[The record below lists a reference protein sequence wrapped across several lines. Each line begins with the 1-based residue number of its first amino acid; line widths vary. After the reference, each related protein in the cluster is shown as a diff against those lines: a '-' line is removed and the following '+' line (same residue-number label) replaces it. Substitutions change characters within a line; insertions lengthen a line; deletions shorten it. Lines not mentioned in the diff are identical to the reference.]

1 MGKFEVSAFPGHWHG
16 VRGQLWGWLRGEK
29 RGNAQGRGA
38 TREPGADPAS
48 GTGVSIVCPRGR
60 QWLEE
65 DPSERD
71 PEKTQTAKGRADA
84 CMGKM
89 KTKTEPLGWPGRSL
103 RWPYPRQCHSGVRG
117 AAGLVFGKYKE
128 PQNEFRFLNTVQ
140 KMLGQHPFKCLPFF
154 ILVSPPRNSYLNPIF
169 SIHLHRV
176 FPFHH
181 NGKHFQKLIPAEC
194 VNGASWWNSIRQSTM
209 LLQYILWL
217 Y

>member
-1 MGKFEVSAFPGHWHG
+1 MGKFEVSAFPGDWHG

-38 TREPGADPAS
+38 TRQPGADPAS
-48 GTGVSIVCPRGR
+48 GTGVSMVCPRGR

-103 RWPYPRQCHSGVRG
+103 R
-117 AAGLVFGKYKE
+117 
-128 PQNEFRFLNTVQ
+128 
-140 KMLGQHPFKCLPFF
+140 
-154 ILVSPPRNSYLNPIF
+154 
-169 SIHLHRV
+169 
-176 FPFHH
+176 
-181 NGKHFQKLIPAEC
+181 
-194 VNGASWWNSIRQSTM
+194 
-209 LLQYILWL
+209 
-217 Y
+217 